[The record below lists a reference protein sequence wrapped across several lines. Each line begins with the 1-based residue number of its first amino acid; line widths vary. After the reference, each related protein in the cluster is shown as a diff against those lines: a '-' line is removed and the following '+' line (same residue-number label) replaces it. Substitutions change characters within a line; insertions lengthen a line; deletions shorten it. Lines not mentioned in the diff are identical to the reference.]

1 MKITDILEKDKDKL
15 ITELSAAKSAD
26 KAVRVLENE
35 MDTLLLKHN
44 EQCESDRERESAAYM
59 MQAVRLS
66 LPLID
71 SNGAVKVWERG
82 GGGSDHGGSFKISF
96 LVLLILGL
104 ALCVFGLGPLFLD
117 AYNAAASNAKSDVI
131 LRVSATVVGF
141 ICLYFAG
148 FAYSRP
154 KKAGSKEHQVE
165 IRVDADKIYRNFRTA
180 ILSIDQS
187 LEEINASERWN
198 KRNQAGNI
206 DGRTVTTSELDLFS
220 DLLAASYSGD
230 PEYALEK
237 IEDIRYYLHRQQIET
252 VDYSQETAQFFDL
265 MPGQYAGTIRPAL
278 VADGTLL
285 RKGVASAGSKQ

>member
-82 GGGSDHGGSFKISF
+82 GGDSDHGGSFKISF

-198 KRNQAGNI
+198 KRNQAGSI
-206 DGRTVTTSELDLFS
+206 DGRTVTSSELDLFS

-237 IEDIRYYLHRQQIET
+237 IEQIKYFLHKQQIE
-252 VDYSQETAQFFDL
+252 VIDYSKENEKYFDL
-265 MPGQYAGTIRPAL
+265 MPGVRAATIRPAL
-278 VADGTLL
+278 VAQGGLL
-285 RKGVASAGSKQ
+285 RKGLASTGR